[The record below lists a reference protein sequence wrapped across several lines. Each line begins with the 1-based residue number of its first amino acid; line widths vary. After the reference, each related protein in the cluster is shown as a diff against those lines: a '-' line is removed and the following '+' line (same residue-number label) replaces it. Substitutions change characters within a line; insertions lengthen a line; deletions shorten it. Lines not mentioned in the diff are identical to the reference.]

1 MCVSTCVWVPVGA
14 REGIGYP
21 ETEVTGSDEPP
32 NTGARN
38 TRSSSLE
45 EQQEPLATELSFQ
58 PELCG

>member
-32 NTGARN
+32 NTSARN
-38 TRSSSLE
+38 RTQVLWTDSKK
-45 EQQEPLATELSFQ
+45 P
-58 PELCG
+58 